1 MSRRTAPKIDINKI
15 IDLYKES
22 KDKENAL
29 KKSNTEMGN
38 NIKTY
43 FKTNGLDRIDTDK
56 YTATVITS
64 TSESLNEE
72 LAIEIIKENL
82 GGAMLATVIKTKEY
96 IDEDALEK
104 LVYNGDFDI
113 NKFTLDEITSIAEI
127 NRLLDGSNDILVN
140 FELNNDINSA
150 KADEIVKMFDSNG
163 FSIFDS
169 KESEPQITFAG
180 RGTKSKELSGCLD
193 EVCE

>member
-1 MSRRTAPKIDINKI
+1 MSRRTTPKIDINKI

-38 NIKTY
+38 NIKSY
-43 FKTNGLDRIDTDK
+43 FQTNGIDRVDTDK
-56 YTATVITS
+56 YTATVTTS

-104 LVYNGDFDI
+104 LVYNGDF
-113 NKFTLDEITSIAEI
+113 
-127 NRLLDGSNDILVN
+127 
-140 FELNNDINSA
+140 
-150 KADEIVKMFDSNG
+150 
-163 FSIFDS
+163 S
-169 KESEPQITFAG
+169 KVG
-180 RGTKSKELSGCLD
+180 KS
-193 EVCE
+193 

>member
-1 MSRRTAPKIDINKI
+1 MSRRTATKIDINKI

-38 NIKTY
+38 NIKSY
-43 FKTNGLDRIDTDK
+43 FQTNGLDKVDTDK
-56 YTATVITS
+56 YTATVTTS

-82 GGAMLATVIKTKEY
+82 GGAMLNTVIKTKEY

-113 NKFTLDEITSIAEI
+113 TKL
-127 NRLLDGSNDILVN
+127 
-140 FELNNDINSA
+140 A
-150 KADEIVKMFDSNG
+150 KAKITKTTSTLRVGKK
-163 FSIFDS
+163 
-169 KESEPQITFAG
+169 KE
-180 RGTKSKELSGCLD
+180 
-193 EVCE
+193 